1 MPRCAVS
8 DETDAAAPPLC
19 EKLLGVMQSE
29 KHPAKVA
36 KMFDS
41 VAPRYE
47 IITDLISLGQD
58 RRWRRAATAALHAQ
72 PGDLVLDVAAGTG
85 ASSAVLARTG
95 AEVCA
100 LDISPGMVAVGH
112 HDHPDIDF
120 VVGDAQSLPFAD
132 ETFDAVTV
140 SFGLR
145 NMPDP
150 QRVLAELARVTKPG
164 GRLVICELS
173 TPPWRVLQFAHHI
186 WIGRVMPLIARL
198 SSNPAS
204 YRYLTESIVDWPG
217 PTTIAEWAA
226 AAGWRHISFKR
237 LTGGIVTL
245 HWGNR

>member
-1 MPRCAVS
+1 
-8 DETDAAAPPLC
+8 
-19 EKLLGVMQSE
+19 MQSE
-29 KHPAKVA
+29 KHPATVA

-58 RRWRRAATAALHAQ
+58 RRWRRAATAALQ
-72 PGDLVLDVAAGTG
+72 VRPGDLVLDVAAGTG

-100 LDISPGMVAVGH
+100 LDISPGMVATGRRT
-112 HDHPDIDF
+112 HPDINF
-120 VVGDAQSLPFAD
+120 IVGDAESLPFAD
-132 ETFDAVTV
+132 ETFDAVTI

-150 QRVLAELARVTKPG
+150 LAVLTELSRVTKPG
-164 GRLVICELS
+164 GRLVVCELS
-173 TPPWRVLQFAHHI
+173 TPPWRVLQLAHLL
-186 WIGRVMPLIARL
+186 WMGRVMPLIARL

-204 YRYLTESIVDWPG
+204 YRYLTASVVDWPA
-217 PTTIAEWAA
+217 PTVVAQWLVD
-226 AAGWRHISFKR
+226 AGWQNINFKR

-245 HWGNR
+245 HWGTR